1 MSILSSL
8 GSYSLDFGLSL
19 IAPWHSKVSR
29 MLEGRGETIARM
41 QQMLLPERPTIWMH
55 VSSLGEFE
63 QGRPL
68 IEAIRERYSNY
79 QILVS
84 FYSPSGYEVRSDY
97 KGADCVVYF
106 PGDTPGV
113 VRRFLDVAK
122 PEVAI
127 FVKYDF
133 WPVTLEELK
142 KRGIATYVVSAIFKE
157 NQAFF
162 QWYGTWY
169 RNLLRCFTHIFV
181 QDASSVELLRAYGIL
196 EVSVAGDTRFD
207 RVEAISKNGKSILEI
222 EQLKVFGEPLVVV
235 GSSWAEDEALILDYL
250 ETHKGFRLVLAP
262 HELEEERIKAIEQRF
277 GNQAVRLSF
286 LETNQISLE
295 SVRILII
302 DCFGLLS
309 SLYRYADLVYIGGG
323 FGKGIHN
330 TVEAAVYGVPIVFG
344 PRYDK
349 FREAK
354 LLIEQGGAFPVG
366 NAQEIFETFDTLLK
380 DSQLRVRAG
389 QASRDVVES
398 QLGATE
404 KILSLLELKS

>member
-29 MLEGRGETIARM
+29 MLKGRGETIARM
-41 QQMLLPERPTIWMH
+41 QQMLSPERPTIWMH

-84 FYSPSGYEVRSDY
+84 FYSPSGYEVRLDY

-113 VRRFLDVAK
+113 VRKFLDVAK

-142 KRGIATYVVSAIFKE
+142 KRGIATYVVSAIFRE

-181 QDASSVELLRAYGIL
+181 QDASSVELLRAYGIS

-222 EQLKVFGEPLVVV
+222 EQLKAFGEPLVVV

-286 LETNQISLE
+286 LKTNQISLE

-366 NAQEIFETFDTLLK
+366 NTQEIFETFDTLLK
-380 DSQLRVRAG
+380 DSQLRARAG

>member
-29 MLEGRGETIARM
+29 MLKGRGETIARM
-41 QQMLLPERPTIWMH
+41 QQMLSPECPTIWMH

-113 VRRFLDVAK
+113 VRKFLDVAK

-142 KRGIATYVVSAIFKE
+142 KRGIATYVVSAIFRE

-181 QDASSVELLRAYGIL
+181 QDASSVELLRAYGIS

-222 EQLKVFGEPLVVV
+222 EQLKAFGEPLVVV

-366 NAQEIFETFDTLLK
+366 NTQEIFETFDTLLK
-380 DSQLRVRAG
+380 DSQLRARAG

>member
-8 GSYSLDFGLSL
+8 GSYSLDCGLSL
-19 IAPWHSKVSR
+19 IAPWHSKVGR
-29 MLEGRGETIARM
+29 MLKGRGETIARM
-41 QQMLLPERPTIWMH
+41 QQMLSPERPTIWVH

-106 PGDTPGV
+106 PGDTPRV

-122 PEVAI
+122 PEIAI
-127 FVKYDF
+127 FIKYDF

-142 KRGIATYVVSAIFKE
+142 KRGIATYVVSAIFRKD
-157 NQAFF
+157 QAFF

-169 RNLLRCFTHIFV
+169 RSLLHCFTHIFV
-181 QDASSVELLRAYGIL
+181 QDASSVDLLKAYGIS

-207 RVEAISKNGKSILEI
+207 RVEAISKNGKNISAI
-222 EQLKVFGEPLVVV
+222 EQLKALGEPLVVV
-235 GSSWAEDEALILDYL
+235 GSSWPEDEAPVLDYL
-250 ETHKGFRLVLAP
+250 ETHKGFRLILAP
-262 HELEEERIKAIEQRF
+262 HELEEERIAKIEQRF

-286 LETNQISLE
+286 LEANQISLE
-295 SVRILII
+295 SVRVLII

-330 TVEAAVYGVPIVFG
+330 TVEAAVYGVPIIFG

-354 LLIEQGGAFPVG
+354 LLIEKGGAFPVG
-366 NAQEIFETFDTLLK
+366 NTQDIFETFDVLLK

-389 QASRDVVES
+389 QASREVVES